1 MGKYVKESNS
11 MRTDRAAN
19 RQPQTST
26 LAVMKAAPDLNEEIR
41 HRAYDLYEQRGRED
55 GHDLDDWLRA
65 ESEMTRVKAKAVNA

>member
-1 MGKYVKESNS
+1 

-26 LAVMKAAPDLNEEIR
+26 LAVMKSAIDLNEEIR

-55 GHDLDDWLRA
+55 GQDLDDWLRA
-65 ESEMTRVKAKAVNA
+65 ELEMTRVKAKAVHA